1 MGVCSWADGT
11 AKPSMKLSLATVTG
25 TGTAAKT
32 TWSEVKG
39 TVTQVAGS
47 YAVYTITT
55 G

>member
-25 TGTAAKT
+25 TGKTAKT
-32 TWSEVKG
+32 TWGEVKG
-39 TVTQVAGS
+39 SVTQFAGS
-47 YAVYTITT
+47 YAVFTLTT